1 MSSAAVYFLFSEM
14 LNLSFRHD
22 IIFSGSQQTQ
32 MGSNLLTATKQKGK
46 ERKKPSWI
54 DDIIVH
60 AGPSPGEILIYS
72 ENELNKK
79 MQIKW
84 DLLIYIN
91 IYL

>member
-22 IIFSGSQQTQ
+22 IIFSGNQQTQ
-32 MGSNLLTATKQKGK
+32 VGSNLLTATQQKGK
-46 ERKKPSWI
+46 GRTKPSWI

-60 AGPSPGEILIYS
+60 SGPSPGEISIYS
-72 ENELNKK
+72 ENELHKK

-84 DLLIYIN
+84 NLLSEIYK
-91 IYL
+91 